1 MQNDTD
7 QWNARRATGTA
18 PVNGDG
24 QGRDENRVG
33 SGVSGHKRFADAE
46 YREDAR
52 FQSAVITYLATVEE
66 IARARGVGGHQ
77 LLMLI
82 AIRGHSKYPCLSIG
96 DVAGAMKVKV
106 ATGSYLV
113 EQGVRDGHVLRTEDP
128 DDRRRALVRLSP
140 SGQRVLDEVLAA
152 IQLELD
158 QLQKPR
164 THRSEVD
171 DVA

>member
-1 MQNDTD
+1 M
-7 QWNARRATGTA
+7 
-18 PVNGDG
+18 NGH
-24 QGRDENRVG
+24 
-33 SGVSGHKRFADAE
+33 SRFAEAE

-52 FQSAVITYLATVEE
+52 FQRAVITYLATVEE

-96 DVAGAMKVKV
+96 DVADAMKVQV

-113 EQGVRDGHVLRTEDP
+113 EQGVQAGHVLRTEDP

-158 QLQKPR
+158 RLQMPSAG
-164 THRSEVD
+164 RSAVH